1 MRPSVNGDRR
11 PGGQRLRPAGV
22 FHGWWMVGALSFTEL
37 LSWGCLYF
45 AFAALLVPMQ
55 GDLGWSRSFLSA
67 GVGLAILVSGLA
79 APVVGRLA
87 DRHGARWLMT
97 AGSLIGTA
105 ALLLW
110 ASATSQPVY
119 LAAFVLVGLAMAL
132 TFYEPAFVLVAT
144 WFRRGVSRAL
154 LVITIGGGF
163 ASTVFLPITSALEDA
178 LGWRQA
184 LVVLAVGY
192 GVLTGLPHALILR
205 GRPERYGLRP
215 DGADPEPV
223 VPGPPGTTGHAAP
236 PDGLSVRQAT
246 RDPSFWWLLVAFM
259 LSMMAT
265 GAITVHLV
273 AYLLDAG
280 YGASF
285 AALMAGLVGAMA
297 VVGRI
302 LITATTRLLPRGTA
316 TAAVLGL
323 QSLGIVVLSV
333 WPATPGV
340 VVFVALFGATAGA
353 LVIVRAGLIAD
364 YFGRRSYGEIA
375 GLIAM
380 GATLARSGGPVLAG
394 LLYGLSGSYAIPFR
408 GLAVATAVAALL
420 MLVAGRQRS
429 ARLERASAAG
439 RQAAGLGGPAR

>member
-1 MRPSVNGDRR
+1 M
-11 PGGQRLRPAGV
+11 
-22 FHGWWMVGALSFTEL
+22 
-37 LSWGCLYF
+37 
-45 AFAALLVPMQ
+45 
-55 GDLGWSRSFLSA
+55 
-67 GVGLAILVSGLA
+67 
-79 APVVGRLA
+79 
-87 DRHGARWLMT
+87 
-97 AGSLIGTA
+97 
-105 ALLLW
+105 
-110 ASATSQPVY
+110 
-119 LAAFVLVGLAMAL
+119 LVGLGMPL

-154 LVITIGGGF
+154 LIITIGGGF

-184 LVVLAVGY
+184 LVILAIAY

-205 GRPERYGLRP
+205 SRPERYGLRP
-215 DGADPEPV
+215 DGAPPEPDV
-223 VPGPPGTTGHAAP
+223 AAQGEPGAPTRATP
-236 PDGLSVRQAT
+236 PDGLSVREAT

-280 YGASF
+280 YSPSF

-302 LITATTRLLPRGTA
+302 LITAATSLLPRGSA

-380 GATLARSGGPVLAG
+380 GATLARSGGPVMAG

-408 GLAVATAVAALL
+408 GLAVATAIAALL
-420 MLVAGRQRS
+420 MLVAERHRV
-429 ARLERASAAG
+429 ARLGQAGAVG
-439 RQAAGLGGPAR
+439 RQAAGLGGSAP

>member
-1 MRPSVNGDRR
+1 
-11 PGGQRLRPAGV
+11 
-22 FHGWWMVGALSFTEL
+22 MVGALGFTEL

-45 AFAALLVPMQ
+45 SFAALLVPMQ
-55 GDLGWSRSFLSA
+55 DDLGWSRSFLST

-79 APVVGRLA
+79 APVVGRLS

-110 ASATSQPVY
+110 ASATSQAVY

-144 WFRRGVSRAL
+144 WFRRGLSRAL
-154 LVITIGGGF
+154 LIITIGGGF

-184 LVVLAVGY
+184 LVILAIAY
-192 GVLTGLPHALILR
+192 GVLTGLPHALLLR

-215 DGADPEPV
+215 DGAPPEPDTAALSAPGV
-223 VPGPPGTTGHAAP
+223 SGVPGVPGVPARVLP
-236 PDGLSVRQAT
+236 PDGLSVREAT

-280 YGASF
+280 YSAAF

-302 LITATTRLLPRGTA
+302 LITAATRLVPKGAA
-316 TAAVLGL
+316 TAMVLGL
-323 QSLGIVVLSV
+323 QSLGIIVLSV

-340 VVFVALFGATAGA
+340 VVFVSLFGATAGA

-380 GATLARSGGPVLAG
+380 GATLARSGGPVMAG
-394 LLYGLSGSYAIPFR
+394 LLYGRSGSYAIPFG
-408 GLAVATAVAALL
+408 GLAVATAIAALL
-420 MLVAGRQRS
+420 MLVAERQR
-429 ARLERASAAG
+429 AGRLERTGTAIPVAG
-439 RQAAGLGGPAR
+439 KVT

>member
-1 MRPSVNGDRR
+1 
-11 PGGQRLRPAGV
+11 
-22 FHGWWMVGALSFTEL
+22 MVGALGFTEL

-45 AFAALLVPMQ
+45 SFAALLVPMQ
-55 GDLGWSRSFLSA
+55 DDLGWSRSFLST

-79 APVVGRLA
+79 APVVGRLS

-110 ASATSQPVY
+110 ASATSQAVY

-144 WFRRGVSRAL
+144 WFRRGLSRAL
-154 LVITIGGGF
+154 LIITIGGGF
-163 ASTVFLPITSALEDA
+163 ASTVFLPITSALEDT

-184 LVVLAVGY
+184 LVILAIAY
-192 GVLTGLPHALILR
+192 GVLTGLPHALLLR

-215 DGADPEPV
+215 DGAPPEPDTAALSAPGV
-223 VPGPPGTTGHAAP
+223 SGVSGVPARVLR
-236 PDGLSVRQAT
+236 PDGLSVREAT
-246 RDPSFWWLLVAFM
+246 RDPSFWWLLVASM

-280 YGASF
+280 YSAAF

-302 LITATTRLLPRGTA
+302 LITAATRLVPKGAA
-316 TAAVLGL
+316 TAMVLGL
-323 QSLGIVVLSV
+323 QSLGIIVLSV

-340 VVFVALFGATAGA
+340 VVFVSLFGATAGA

-380 GATLARSGGPVLAG
+380 GATLARSGGPVMAG
-394 LLYGLSGSYAIPFR
+394 LLYGRSGGYAIPFG
-408 GLAVATAVAALL
+408 GLAVATAIAALL
-420 MLVAGRQRS
+420 MLVAERQR
-429 ARLERASAAG
+429 AGRLERTGTAIPVTG
-439 RQAAGLGGPAR
+439 KVT

>member
-1 MRPSVNGDRR
+1 
-11 PGGQRLRPAGV
+11 
-22 FHGWWMVGALSFTEL
+22 MVGALSFTEL

-110 ASATSQPVY
+110 SAATSQAVY
-119 LAAFVLVGLAMAL
+119 LAAFALVGLAMAL

-154 LVITIGGGF
+154 LIITIGGGF

-178 LGWRQA
+178 LSWRQA
-184 LVVLAVGY
+184 LVVLAVAY
-192 GVLTGLPHALILR
+192 GVLTGLPHALVLR
-205 GRPERYGLRP
+205 SRPERYGLRP
-215 DGADPEPV
+215 DGAPPEPDTAA
-223 VPGPPGTTGHAAP
+223 PGTSGTPTRSAP
-236 PDGLSVRQAT
+236 PDGLSVQEAT

-259 LSMMAT
+259 LSMLAT

-302 LITATTRLLPRGTA
+302 LITAATTLLPRGAA

-394 LLYGLSGSYAIPFR
+394 WLYGLSGSYAIPLR
-408 GLAVATAVAALL
+408 GLAVATAIAALL
-420 MLVAGRQRS
+420 MLVAERQRA
-429 ARLERASAAG
+429 ARLGRTGAAG
-439 RQAAGLGGPAR
+439 RRGSVVPPGNRSR